1 MANTSRLAVA
11 RKRHGWTLTKLSG
24 LTKISTKSLS
34 MYENGH
40 GVPSQETL
48 AVLAEQLDVTEE
60 FLRGDDIED
69 IPLPSVSF
77 RALSKMTARARDRG
91 LNSAMIAFL
100 LDDWVRGR
108 FTLPDPDVPTLSGR
122 DPEAA
127 AVELRVRWGLGE
139 QPIRNMVH
147 LLEAH
152 GVRVYSLPRQNSDL
166 DAFCLY
172 RHGQPFVF
180 LGTDKSGERARFD
193 AAHEL
198 AHLVLHA
205 EEREPHG
212 PEAEH
217 EAQRFAAAFLMP
229 RASVLAQGLRNA
241 SVDRVLIA
249 KSKWDVAAMA
259 MVHRANELDL
269 LTEWHYRTLCVNL
282 SRMGYRSGEPGGIQ
296 RESSQLWTK
305 VLRQLRANGV
315 RMSDIAR
322 ELGLHP
328 REVQSHV
335 FGLTPTAVGTHDL
348 TQASS
353 RSMASG

>member
-1 MANTSRLAVA
+1 
-11 RKRHGWTLTKLSG
+11 
-24 LTKISTKSLS
+24 
-34 MYENGH
+34 
-40 GVPSQETL
+40 
-48 AVLAEQLDVTEE
+48 
-60 FLRGDDIED
+60 
-69 IPLPSVSF
+69 
-77 RALSKMTARARDRG
+77 
-91 LNSAMIAFL
+91 MIAFL

-193 AAHEL
+193 AAHAL

-259 MVHRANELDL
+259 MVHRANEP
-269 LTEWHYRTLCVNL
+269 
-282 SRMGYRSGEPGGIQ
+282 RSAHRVALPHAL
-296 RESSQLWTK
+296 RESLPNGVSQRRARRNPTR
-305 VLRQLRANGV
+305 VLATVDQSFPAVAGQWRANGGH
-315 RMSDIAR
+315 RA
-322 ELGLHP
+322 
-328 REVQSHV
+328 
-335 FGLTPTAVGTHDL
+335 
-348 TQASS
+348 
-353 RSMASG
+353 

>member
-24 LTKISTKSLS
+24 LTKMSTKSLS
-34 MYENGH
+34 TYENGH
-40 GVPSQETL
+40 AVPTEETL
-48 AVLAEQLDVTEE
+48 ALLADKLGVTEE
-60 FLRGDDIED
+60 FLRGDDLED
-69 IPLPSVSF
+69 IPLSTVSF

-127 AVELRVRWGLGE
+127 AVELRARWGLGE

-282 SRMGYRSGEPGGIQ
+282 SRMGFRSGEPGGIQ

-322 ELGLHP
+322 ELGLHQ

-335 FGLTPTAVGTHDL
+335 FGLTPTAVGTHDPR
-348 TQASS
+348 QARS